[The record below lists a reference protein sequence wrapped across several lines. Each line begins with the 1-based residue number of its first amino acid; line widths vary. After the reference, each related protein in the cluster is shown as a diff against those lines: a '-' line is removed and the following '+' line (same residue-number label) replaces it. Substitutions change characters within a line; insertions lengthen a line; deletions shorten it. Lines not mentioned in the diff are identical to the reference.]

1 MSGAL
6 QIKISLYGNAET
18 GKTSLIS
25 RYLTGAFDYAYI
37 QTLGVGYREK
47 DLTVEGQKVTVSIWD
62 IGGEEE
68 FQQMIPLSAEDAN
81 ALVFTFDLTQ
91 KQSLSGLK
99 NWYKNVRALNQDAFA
114 VLVGTKYDIFE
125 ATATEE
131 EKQEVVHQARKYAHA
146 MGNIPLIFTS
156 AMKGVNVIRLFKL
169 LIQMIFGLESKIAQV
184 KDVDKPIF
192 EYEE

>member
-1 MSGAL
+1 MSNGL

-68 FQQMIPLSAEDAN
+68 F
-81 ALVFTFDLTQ
+81 
-91 KQSLSGLK
+91 
-99 NWYKNVRALNQDAFA
+99 
-114 VLVGTKYDIFE
+114 
-125 ATATEE
+125 
-131 EKQEVVHQARKYAHA
+131 
-146 MGNIPLIFTS
+146 
-156 AMKGVNVIRLFKL
+156 
-169 LIQMIFGLESKIAQV
+169 
-184 KDVDKPIF
+184 
-192 EYEE
+192 